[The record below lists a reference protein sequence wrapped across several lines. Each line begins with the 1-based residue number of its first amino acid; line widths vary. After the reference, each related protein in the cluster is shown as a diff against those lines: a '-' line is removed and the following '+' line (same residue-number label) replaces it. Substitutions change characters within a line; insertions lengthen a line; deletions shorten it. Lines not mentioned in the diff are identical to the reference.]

1 MTLVV
6 AIDGDPARQ
15 LPIELDFSAGVSERI
30 AAILSTC
37 IAGRGGRVS
46 GTKGHSTCRKAS
58 CGRSGFRFRAHALC
72 ASS

>member
-6 AIDGDPARQ
+6 AIDGDSARQ
-15 LPIELDFSAGVSERI
+15 LPIANYTFQLADSERI

-46 GTKGHSTCRKAS
+46 GTKGHST
-58 CGRSGFRFRAHALC
+58 
-72 ASS
+72 

>member
-1 MTLVV
+1 MTLVAV
-6 AIDGDPARQ
+6 IDGNPARQ
-15 LPIELDFSAGVSERI
+15 QPIELDFSTGASERI

-37 IAGRGGRVS
+37 IAGPGGRVS
-46 GTKGHSTCRKAS
+46 GTKGHSTCMKAN